1 MLTKYIRHGPTG
13 NEGSMIN
20 GKTRVVGIVADPIE
34 HVRTPERFNAYMR
47 ELDCNAVLVPFHV
60 RPENFAAFVA
70 SLPAMCNLAGL
81 VVTIPY
87 KESVLPLCT
96 ELTDAARQIGAVN
109 VLRIDHESDALIGTN
124 LDGEGFACG
133 LLGQD
138 HSIRGQHIYI
148 AGAGGAAK
156 AIAHALANSGAASI
170 GIYNRTESR
179 SRQLVQELRAHHPRL
194 QVEIAGPVPEHCTL
208 AVNATALGLKPGDG
222 LPFELDRLPVGALVA
237 EVVMNP
243 DMTPLLQAAAER
255 GHSVHLGR
263 HMVDAQI
270 GAMARFFGLA

>member
-1 MLTKYIRHGPTG
+1 MQ
-13 NEGSMIN
+13 
-20 GKTRVVGIVADPIE
+20 
-34 HVRTPERFNAYMR
+34 
-47 ELDCNAVLVPFHV
+47 ELGCNAVLVPFHV
-60 RPENFAAFVA
+60 RPENFSAFITG
-70 SLPAMCNLAGL
+70 LPAMCNLAGL

-96 ELTDAARQIGAVN
+96 ELTDAARKIGAVN
-109 VLRIDHESDALIGTN
+109 VLRIDHETGALVGAN
-124 LDGEGFACG
+124 LDGEGFVGG
-133 LLGQD
+133 LLALG
-138 HSIRGQHIYI
+138 HSIRGRDIYI

-156 AIAHALANSGAASI
+156 AIAHALANHGAASI

-179 SRQLVQELRAHHPRL
+179 SQQLVQELRARHPQL
-194 QVEIAGPVPEHCTL
+194 LVEVAGSAPEHCSL
-208 AVNATALGLKPGDG
+208 AVNATSLGLKPGDG

-255 GHSVHLGR
+255 GHPVHLGR

-270 GAMARFFGLA
+270 EAMARFFGLA